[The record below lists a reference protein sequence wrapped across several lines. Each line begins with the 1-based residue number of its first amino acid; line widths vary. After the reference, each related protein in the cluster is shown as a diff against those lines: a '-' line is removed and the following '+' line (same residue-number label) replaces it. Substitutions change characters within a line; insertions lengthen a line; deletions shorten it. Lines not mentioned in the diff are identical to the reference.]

1 MEIRLEKIRLY
12 GYHGLHTGEEILGG
26 EFEVNLT
33 VHYSPVELPVQN
45 LSDTVDYTA
54 LYELVKTRMQK
65 PALLLE
71 TLVTEIAAEILAK
84 FSLVEEVNISIYKLH
99 PPIPHF
105 QGSVGVAFT
114 LKRNP

>member
-1 MEIRLEKIRLY
+1 MEIRLEKIRTY
-12 GYHGLHTGEEILGG
+12 SYHGLHTGEEILGG
-26 EFEVNLT
+26 EFEINLSA
-33 VHYSPVELPVQN
+33 HYTPLELPIIN
-45 LSDTVDYTA
+45 LSDTVDYSA

-71 TLVTEIAAEILAK
+71 TLATEIAAEILAK

-105 QGSVGVAFT
+105 QGRVGVAFT

>member
-1 MEIRLEKIRLY
+1 MEILLEKIRLY

-65 PALLLE
+65 PALP
-71 TLVTEIAAEILAK
+71 
-84 FSLVEEVNISIYKLH
+84 FSGFSATALSAYCFISL
-99 PPIPHF
+99 
-105 QGSVGVAFT
+105 
-114 LKRNP
+114 R